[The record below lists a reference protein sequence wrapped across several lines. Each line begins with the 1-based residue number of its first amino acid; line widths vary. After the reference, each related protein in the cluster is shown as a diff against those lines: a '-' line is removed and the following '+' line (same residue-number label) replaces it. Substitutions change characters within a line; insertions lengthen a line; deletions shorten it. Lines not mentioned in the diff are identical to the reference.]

1 MPYYYENAC
10 SNVANTSETVR
21 RPCGKS
27 IFKKYRNPFLHGWK
41 ITFWQHTIQSQWQL
55 DGDAWNCMTKDFVP
69 FILISTLSRR
79 HNGATSRTDDATKS
93 KLKTDAKNNHT
104 DRFWKEIVTKLSI
117 KVSWIIFLFTLRD
130 DSVITFQVLFKNVVL
145 IIRNIRKYFIWN
157 TSLYIIIICG
167 WRSMLFLSHSTYQLS
182 HTIGSS
188 FLWASWILTPIFIKI
203 SNSIYYNRRSSQ
215 RSQLTLG

>member
-1 MPYYYENAC
+1 MLC

-41 ITFWQHTIQSQWQL
+41 ITLWQRTIQSQWQL
-55 DGDAWNCMTKDFVP
+55 DGDAWNRMTKDFVP

-79 HNGATSRTDDATKS
+79 HNGATSRTDDATMS
-93 KLKTDAKNNHT
+93 KLKTDTKNNHT
-104 DRFWKEIVTKLSI
+104 DTFSKEIVTKLSI

-145 IIRNIRKYFIWN
+145 IIRNNCKYFIWN
-157 TSLYIIIICG
+157 TSFYIIIICG
-167 WRSMLFLSHSTYQLS
+167 WRSMLFLSHSALS
-182 HTIGSS
+182 HITQSVHLFYELPEFWHQFLLKFPIPFATIVDLRNVPNIRLDS
-188 FLWASWILTPIFIKI
+188 P
-203 SNSIYYNRRSSQ
+203 
-215 RSQLTLG
+215 